1 MIKKL
6 PSITS
11 LQWEPKVVRIFD
23 VFKSLKV
30 WQENLLFAVNVK
42 EAANIESSPNL
53 NHKRRRQLM
62 IFLDEKNN
70 DPLKRRKA
78 AEGSPR

>member
-6 PSITS
+6 ASITS

-42 EAANIESSPNL
+42 EAAN
-53 NHKRRRQLM
+53 H
-62 IFLDEKNN
+62 
-70 DPLKRRKA
+70 
-78 AEGSPR
+78 